1 MTSNQTV
8 TRNQDKLLYTPGPL
22 TTSATVKAAMLRD
35 LGSRDDEFMGIVRAI
50 RAKLLAIGGQA
61 DDSLYTVVPVQGS
74 GTFGIE
80 AAISSVVPRDG
91 KLLVIING
99 AYGKRIA
106 QMANVYQI
114 PTTLLTTAE
123 NEAPDL
129 AAIEAALSADRAIT
143 TVAVVHCETTTGIL
157 NPIEAI
163 GEIVHRHNRVYFVD
177 AMSSF
182 GAIPV
187 DLAAL
192 HIDYLVSSSNK
203 CIEGV
208 PGFSFV
214 LARKAALL
222 ATNGYARTLALN
234 LLAQW
239 QELDKTGQFRYTPP
253 THVMLAFHQALLEL
267 EVEGGVAGR
276 GARYK
281 ENHDTLLAGMR
292 EIGFRAYVPAE
303 LQSYIISTFPY
314 PDHPNFDFEIFY
326 ERLSDKGFVIYP
338 GKLTE
343 MLCFRLGNIGRLYRQ
358 DMLDLLAA
366 IRETLAEMAVTL
378 VPISR

>member
-1 MTSNQTV
+1 MTLDKPT

-35 LGSRDDEFMGIVRAI
+35 LGSRDQEFMAVVRTI
-50 RAKLLAIGGQA
+50 REKLLAIGGQS
-61 DDSLYTVVPVQGS
+61 DDALYTVVPMQGS

-80 AAISSVVPRDG
+80 ATISSIVPRGG

-106 QMANVYQI
+106 QMAKDYQI
-114 PTTLLTTAE
+114 DTHMLQTAE
-123 NEAPDL
+123 DTLPDL
-129 AAIEAALSADRAIT
+129 EAIELALSNDTAIT

-157 NPIEAI
+157 NPIEQI
-163 GEIVHRHNRVYFVD
+163 GEIVNRYGRVYFVD

-187 DLAAL
+187 DLVAC

-214 LARKAALL
+214 LARKTALL
-222 ATNGYARTLALN
+222 ATEGYARTLALN

-239 QELDKTGQFRYTPP
+239 QELEKT
-253 THVMLAFHQALLEL
+253 
-267 EVEGGVAGR
+267 
-276 GARYK
+276 
-281 ENHDTLLAGMR
+281 
-292 EIGFRAYVPAE
+292 
-303 LQSYIISTFPY
+303 
-314 PDHPNFDFEIFY
+314 
-326 ERLSDKGFVIYP
+326 
-338 GKLTE
+338 
-343 MLCFRLGNIGRLYRQ
+343 
-358 DMLDLLAA
+358 
-366 IRETLAEMAVTL
+366 
-378 VPISR
+378 